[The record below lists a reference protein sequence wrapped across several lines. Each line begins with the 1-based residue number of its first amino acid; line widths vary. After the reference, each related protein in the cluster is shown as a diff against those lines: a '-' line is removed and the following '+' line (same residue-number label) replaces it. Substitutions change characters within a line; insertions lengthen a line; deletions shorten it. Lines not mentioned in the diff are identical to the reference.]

1 MANIN
6 RRRFI
11 GTTIAAGS
19 GILVSGVSSGK
30 EITWDAECDV
40 LVVGYGGA
48 GAAAAIA
55 AADRGASVI
64 LIDKQSEADIVNN
77 TRMSGGIFH
86 APDKEGDKQA
96 LFD

>member
-64 LIDKQSEADIVNN
+64 LFV
-77 TRMSGGIFH
+77 
-86 APDKEGDKQA
+86 
-96 LFD
+96 